1 MTNLAT
7 TGFVGHSLDG
17 ITESPRKC
25 RDIELSHTPRVEVA
39 TFSGGAEAH
48 MTGNLAVRTD
58 SCGPGNLHLISRL
71 YDAHR
76 SGVPVLA
83 IAAHVPT
90 DVQALEFRMLPP
102 LTIAV
107 LGFLAVA
114 VVLAL
119 ALGLR
124 LKFRWLE
131 EPILAIF
138 PLIGAIACT
147 VLYVAIRRR
156 YSLVPF
162 LCGVA
167 IFAAAFATL
176 VVPFYPYMVPF
187 SITFWARRA
196 LRAGMHLAGPSV
208 SLLTTAAIAL
218 SLNTTAQAQPAPSG
232 PPAVGVID
240 ATTRPIVETS
250 EFLGRV
256 EATNRVDIVARVTA
270 FMDKR
275 VFREGAEVKTGDLLY
290 QLERGPF
297 EADLATKQAQVAQ
310 LQATLENAK
319 LTTERARTLLGGPAG
334 MQSSYDA
341 AIANQRSLEAQ
352 VLAAQAQVKFSQI
365 NLDYTEI
372 RSPIDGMIGRT
383 AVTDGNVVSPS
394 SGVLT
399 TIVSQDPM
407 YVTFPVPV
415 RQALELR
422 ERYVTKGGF
431 NAVVI
436 KVRLPNGRIYG
447 QAGKLNFANNTIA
460 QSTDTLT
467 VRGVIPN
474 PTLHDPSTTGGPVR
488 ELTDGEFVTVMLEGV
503 QPVEVLAIPRAAVLS
518 DQQGDYVF
526 TVGADNKAEQRRI
539 QLGQSTSTIAAVING
554 LKLGDKVIAEGLQ
567 RVRPG
572 QPVAPGP
579 ASALVE
585 SSMKAAAGDDRTQ
598 TDSGNV
604 RPAGKTP

>member
-1 MTNLAT
+1 MDLARIPSCLLT
-7 TGFVGHSLDG
+7 
-17 ITESPRKC
+17 
-25 RDIELSHTPRVEVA
+25 
-39 TFSGGAEAH
+39 
-48 MTGNLAVRTD
+48 AV
-58 SCGPGNLHLISRL
+58 
-71 YDAHR
+71 
-76 SGVPVLA
+76 A
-83 IAAHVPT
+83 IA
-90 DVQALEFRMLPP
+90 
-102 LTIAV
+102 
-107 LGFLAVA
+107 
-114 VVLAL
+114 
-119 ALGLR
+119 
-124 LKFRWLE
+124 
-131 EPILAIF
+131 
-138 PLIGAIACT
+138 IGA
-147 VLYVAIRRR
+147 
-156 YSLVPF
+156 
-162 LCGVA
+162 
-167 IFAAAFATL
+167 
-176 VVPFYPYMVPF
+176 
-187 SITFWARRA
+187 
-196 LRAGMHLAGPSV
+196 
-208 SLLTTAAIAL
+208 TAA
-218 SLNTTAQAQPAPSG
+218 TQAQPALTG
-232 PPAVGVID
+232 PPAVGIVEAI
-240 ATTRPIVETS
+240 TRPITEIS
-250 EFLGRV
+250 EFLGRI

-334 MQSSYDA
+334 MQSTYDA

-352 VLAAQAQVKFSQI
+352 VVAAQAQVKFSQI

-399 TIVSQDPM
+399 TIVSQDPV

-436 KVRLPNGRIYG
+436 KVRLPNGRIYS
-447 QAGKLNFANNTIA
+447 QAGKLDFANNTIA

-474 PTLHDPSTTGGPVR
+474 PTLHDPSATGGPVR

-554 LKLGDKVIAEGLQ
+554 LELGDKVIAEGLQ

-579 ASALVE
+579 ASALIK
-585 SSMKAAAGDDRTQ
+585 SSMKAAAGGDRTQ
-598 TDSGNV
+598 TDSGHV
-604 RPAGKTP
+604 RSADKAP